1 MPRSADQD
9 QRLRRYWDKH
19 ARSYDQ
25 QMGFF
30 DRHLFHDSRQW
41 ICSKAVGNV
50 LEAAVGTG
58 LNLAHYPD
66 EVRLTGIE
74 WSPTMLDLARHR
86 AEHLGRSVDLRLG
99 DAQALQFPDD
109 RFDTVVCTFSLCAIP
124 DDRKALHEM
133 ARVLR
138 PGGLLLLADH
148 VEATGWY
155 ARAAQRLLELV
166 TIPVGGEHFRRR
178 PLTHLT
184 AMGFIIEGHERFTL
198 GIVERLAAR
207 RPTCHDLNRTRPQAQ
222 HRTVV
227 ALCPRCRRA
236 TSQASSPTPRSDPQ
250 DATRIRPSPPG
261 ASPSHTDRR
270 RCAGRPTPDRTHS
283 APSL

>member
-1 MPRSADQD
+1 VPVPRSADQD
-9 QRLRRYWDKH
+9 QRLRRYWDNH

-25 QMGFF
+25 QMGFL
-30 DRHLFHDSRQW
+30 DRHLFRDSRQW
-41 ICSKAVGNV
+41 ICSQAVGEV
-50 LEAAVGTG
+50 LEVAIGTG

-66 EVRLTGIE
+66 PVRLTGIE

-99 DAQALQFPDD
+99 DAQALEFPDD

-155 ARAAQRLLELV
+155 ARAAQRLIELV

-184 AMGFIIEGHERFTL
+184 AMGFTIEGHERFTL

-207 RPTCHDLNRTRPQAQ
+207 QPADP
-222 HRTVV
+222 
-227 ALCPRCRRA
+227 PA
-236 TSQASSPTPRSDPQ
+236 TT
-250 DATRIRPSPPG
+250 
-261 ASPSHTDRR
+261 
-270 RCAGRPTPDRTHS
+270 
-283 APSL
+283 